1 MVIRWNDGDKS
12 ISVNFHPQHWN
23 IFQSRDNGYVVGDSC
38 YDYNL
43 WFFGVCFSYTN
54 WNCPN
59 QKLTPKEEKLKERKI
74 KIDKILNE

>member
-1 MVIRWNDGDKS
+1 MVIKWNDGDKT
-12 ISVNFHPQHWN
+12 ININFFPQHWKE
-23 IFQSRDNGYVVGDSC
+23 IQSKDNGYVKGDSC

-43 WFFGVCFSYTN
+43 WFLGINFNYTN

-59 QKLTPKEEKLKERKI
+59 QKLSPNEEKLVERKR